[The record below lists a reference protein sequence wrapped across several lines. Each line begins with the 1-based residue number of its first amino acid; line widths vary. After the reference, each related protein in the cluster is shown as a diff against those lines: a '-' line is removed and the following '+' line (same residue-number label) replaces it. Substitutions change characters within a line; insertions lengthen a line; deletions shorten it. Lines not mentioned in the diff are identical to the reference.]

1 MRILVAG
8 ASGVAGRSLIPALV
22 ARGHSVAGLVR
33 KEQSAALVARMGARP
48 FVADALDAARVEQC
62 LDDFRPEAVTHQM
75 TAIPRAADLRDFE
88 RAFAATNELR
98 TRGLDVL
105 LAAAR
110 RVGARRFVAQ
120 SFCAWSYART
130 GGPVKSEDDPPDDSP
145 PRAIRTTVE
154 ALRHLESA
162 MLAATD
168 VQGVALRYGGF
179 YGPGTFLA
187 ADGEFVGKVRRRR
200 APVVGHGGGT
210 WSFLHVDDLATA
222 TAAALE
228 SDVPGIF
235 NVVDDEPAPVAEW
248 LPGLA
253 RILGAPPP
261 RRVPG
266 FVGRLVLPAHL
277 YLMMTAIRGGSNAR
291 FKRTFGWKP
300 KFPSWNEGFG
310 SGL

>member
-22 ARGHSVAGLVR
+22 ARGHAVAGLVR
-33 KEQSAALVARMGARP
+33 KDRSAALVERMGARP
-48 FVADALDAARVEQC
+48 FVADALDAARVQQC
-62 LDDFRPEAVTHQM
+62 LEDFRPEAVTHQM
-75 TAIPRAADLRDFE
+75 TALPQSMDLRDFE
-88 RAFAATNELR
+88 RVFAATNALR
-98 TRGLDVL
+98 TRGLDIL

-120 SFCAWSYART
+120 SFCTWSYART
-130 GGPVKSEDDPPDDSP
+130 GGAVKTEDDPPDDSP
-145 PRAIRTTVE
+145 PRAVRTTVE

-162 MLAATD
+162 MLGATD
-168 VQGVALRYGGF
+168 VRGAALRYGGF
-179 YGPGTFLA
+179 YGPGTFLGA
-187 ADGEFVGKVRRRR
+187 EGDLVHQIRRRR
-200 APVVGHGGGT
+200 APVVGDGGGI
-210 WSFLHVDDLATA
+210 WSFLHVHDLATA

-228 SDVPGIF
+228 SDAPGIF

-266 FVGRLVLPAHL
+266 FVGRLLLPAHL
-277 YLMMTAIRGGSNAR
+277 YLMMTSIRGGSNAR
-291 FKRTFGWKP
+291 FKRTFDWKP
-300 KFPSWNEGFG
+300 SFPSWREGFG

>member
-33 KEQSAALVARMGARP
+33 KEQSAALVTRLGARP
-48 FVADALDAARVEQC
+48 FVADALDAPQVERC
-62 LDDFRPEAVTHQM
+62 LEGFRPEAVTHQL
-75 TAIPRAADLRDFE
+75 TALPQAADLRDFE
-88 RAFAATNELR
+88 RVFAATNALR
-98 TRGLDVL
+98 TRGLDIL

-130 GGPVKSEDDPPDDSP
+130 AGAVKVEDDPPDDSP
-145 PRAIRTTVE
+145 PPGVRTTVE
-154 ALRHLESA
+154 ALRHLEAA
-162 MLAATD
+162 MLGATD
-168 VQGVALRYGGF
+168 VRGVALRYGGF
-179 YGPGTFLA
+179 YGPGTFLGA
-187 ADGEFVGKVRRRR
+187 EGDLVRQVRRRR
-200 APVVGHGGGT
+200 VPVVGEGGGI
-210 WSFLHVDDLATA
+210 WSFLHVDDLASA

-228 SDVPGIF
+228 SDAPGTF

-261 RRVPG
+261 RRVPASWGG
-266 FVGRLVLPAHL
+266 FSCP
-277 YLMMTAIRGGSNAR
+277 
-291 FKRTFGWKP
+291 RT
-300 KFPSWNEGFG
+300 SI
-310 SGL
+310 S